1 VSITDNL
8 ADSIAEKFALQGER
22 IAAEI
27 RAGLL
32 ETTNALRLQGSR
44 NLPIYANTTAWRGPG
59 RLMGWSVRET
69 AAAPATVTLHDGRD
83 SSGAVLGVLNLAA
96 GEADTQP
103 LPAVSVTESLYV
115 AVTGA
120 VQGSIYFGATD

>member
-1 VSITDNL
+1 MSITDNL

-22 IAAEI
+22 IAAQI

-32 ETTNALRLQGSR
+32 ETTNALRLRGSR

-69 AAAPATVTLHDGRD
+69 AGAVATLTLHDGRD
-83 SSGAVLGVLNLAA
+83 SSGDVLAVINLAA
-96 GEADTQP
+96 DAAET
-103 LPAVSVTESLYV
+103 LSVPAVSVTESLYV

-120 VQGSIYFGATD
+120 VQGSIYFGAVD